1 MTGIVL
7 SLNLLLRLVFILYGY
22 IATEEGTLLY
32 NQQLAYSGRLP
43 FIDYDAWSSLFHD
56 YLLGWHQLI
65 FGTSIV
71 NQRLVGLTLALIVFW
86 LTLKLARQLHPPSTR
101 LTALLLTLGSPFYLY
116 FSTIPYSE
124 QFMTWFIILSLFWLA
139 RHHHLAAF
147 LAAIAAS
154 LIRSQALPI
163 TFLIWLYLFF
173 TKSYRHLVL
182 LTLAGAAFSVSLL
195 SPFLLTSPAHVP
207 WALFWPLK
215 ANKVLIYQQGFQ
227 GINLSALVNF
237 TMEVARDYGVLLA
250 IIMAGFLARGW
261 PAKHRRFYLLIL
273 TFLVSQSIVAL
284 VHQPPYASYLYP
296 FVPLMAL
303 LAGRLLT
310 GQGRFSLI
318 LVCLVLSLNWL
329 VFPHAQFVKT
339 SLVTIKFTPHAY
351 LDQIASDLRQLTP
364 QDSPIFTLY
373 APPVIQ
379 AHRRLPENLNRD
391 RFSLS
396 LLDDQAASRYH
407 LTSLN
412 QLQQLI
418 SRRQFP
424 AIILTDHSYRVLNQ
438 PTLDL
443 IGQHYVLTK
452 TYPQISFI
460 EDPKTKNLYLYLPR

>member
-1 MTGIVL
+1 MTSIVL
-7 SLNLLLRLVFILYGY
+7 VINLLLRLIFILYGY
-22 IATEEGTLLY
+22 IATEEGILLY
-32 NQQLAYSGRLP
+32 NQQLAYSGQLP

-65 FGTSIV
+65 FGTSILS
-71 NQRLVGLTLALIVFW
+71 QRLVGLTLALIIFW
-86 LTLKLARQLHPPSTR
+86 LTLKLARQLHPPSIR

-124 QFMTWFIILSLFWLA
+124 QFMTFFIILSSIWLA
-139 RHHHLAAF
+139 RHQHLAAF
-147 LAAIAAS
+147 LAAVAAS
-154 LIRSQALPI
+154 LVRSQALPI
-163 TFLIWLYLFF
+163 TFLIWLYLFSILSRQRF
-173 TKSYRHLVL
+173 LKLTLIGLGFALVL
-182 LTLAGAAFSVSLL
+182 LG
-195 SPFLLTSPAHVP
+195 PFLLTSPTHVL
-207 WALFWPLK
+207 WALFWPLR
-215 ANKVLIYQQGFQ
+215 ANQVLIYQQGFQ
-227 GINLSALVNF
+227 GINLSALINF
-237 TMEVARDYGVLLA
+237 TLEAARDYGLLVA
-250 IIMAGFLARGW
+250 IIIAGWLARGW
-261 PAKHRRFYLLIL
+261 PASNRRFHLLIL
-273 TFLVSQSIVAL
+273 SFLLSQSVVAL

-296 FVPLMAL
+296 LVPLMAL

-318 LVCLVLSLNWL
+318 LVCLALSLNWL

-351 LDQIASDLRQLTP
+351 LDQIASDLKQLTP

-373 APPVIQ
+373 APAVIQ
-379 AHRRLPENLNRD
+379 ARRRLPKNLNRD

-407 LTSLN
+407 LTTLS

-424 AIILTDHSYRVLNQ
+424 AIILTNRSSRVLNQ

-443 IGQHYVLTK
+443 IDQHYILTQ

-460 EDPKTKNLYLYLPR
+460 EDPQTKELYLYLPR